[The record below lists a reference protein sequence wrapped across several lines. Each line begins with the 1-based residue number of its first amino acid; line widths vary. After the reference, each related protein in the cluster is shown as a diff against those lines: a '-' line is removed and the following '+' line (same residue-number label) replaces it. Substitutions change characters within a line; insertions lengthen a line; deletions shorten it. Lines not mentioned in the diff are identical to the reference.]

1 MNTNTNTIRLPARS
15 IATPSPMLVAPIAV
29 RVANDDQYI
38 DAPATLSSQKPQK
51 RHGTNHQGAVT
62 QAPEGKKKA
71 KSETEQ
77 KKKPPRPG
85 ELYPQIPTRT
95 VPTMGVFQRLSPTAL
110 YAYRNERND
119 VICGVL
125 DCPSGRTTVIYG
137 KKDGHAAWYP
147 AEDAALNKHLPNRPL
162 YHLEAIARARA
173 LPVVVAC
180 SEAAADTL
188 QNELQGAIVVSIMP
202 GAANRTDWSPLR
214 GRTVTVWPDA
224 GADGLKLACDIA
236 RHIDDD
242 QPADSA
248 SPLVKVARLP
258 DALPEDWKPGQQ
270 PAEGENVNYQAIV
283 DAAVITAEITGA
295 DDADE
300 VKPPKNYVMTPS
312 GLVYLIP
319 APSFKEFAADTE
331 IEVTT
336 RPFEV
341 VSAVDTRSAS
351 EAGFLLRWKNDQGRV
366 QEFVAPKGEISN
378 VKSDIFSRM
387 AKLGFGFNPP
397 HAQHLRTFLM
407 KIYCPKFTQIVD
419 KTGWSASRDGV
430 FDAFVVPG
438 GDVIGGDGE
447 RIIFRNSN
455 IDAETLKSLH
465 TPKGTLEEWQDN
477 VAAYAR
483 NNSRPIFAIGAAL
496 ASPLLPLIKATG
508 GGFHFYGRSS
518 RGKTTALAV
527 GASVWGNTS
536 GPNDTIIKKWKS
548 SSASMEGMLERV
560 TETCAFL
567 DETTSTNGRTI
578 GEIVYMASDGEGKNR
593 ATRDVGLRKG
603 KTFRLI
609 FLSSGEK
616 SLADQIA
623 ADSGA
628 IHGGQDARMPS
639 IHAIVNEVNGAF
651 DDIHNFNNPASFSK
665 YLTDRCKEYYGVA
678 GRRFISKLIHEIQ
691 THGQEYVIDHIN
703 EQIAQFREK
712 HVRPGV
718 DGQVE
723 RVADRFALVAA
734 AGEMAIQF
742 GILPWEEGEV
752 ESAVGRVYED
762 WIKERGGDGSRED
775 INLIK
780 ALREFLMR
788 HGYRRFESLRRT
800 EVALGGG
807 QDGTADD
814 FVSNVVDCIGYR
826 DQIGNDR
833 ETVFYDF
840 IIPNVNWEGFIHNEL
855 KATAL
860 SGQDAAKVIS
870 GAGFIRAGKGGRDGL
885 TVKKTLPGKA
895 ERVRCYVI
903 SHNILNDPG
912 DDT

>member
-1 MNTNTNTIRLPARS
+1 MNTTQISNPFKGQRRP
-15 IATPSPMLVAPIAV
+15 TPSSVHPPAEEYNDASQPGGIETSNVIPM
-29 RVANDDQYI
+29 
-38 DAPATLSSQKPQK
+38 PQPK
-51 RHGTNHQGAVT
+51 SPRKNRSGNENAE
-62 QAPEGKKKA
+62 AKKKA
-71 KSETEQ
+71 T
-77 KKKPPRPG
+77 RPG
-85 ELYPQIPTRT
+85 ELYPEIPTKNF
-95 VPTMGVFQRLSPTAL
+95 PTIDAFPRLNPDAIHVYCNTEQS
-110 YAYRNERND
+110 
-119 VICGVL
+119 VICAVL
-125 DCPSGRTTVIYG
+125 NCNSERKTIVYG
-137 KKDGHAAWYP
+137 TKDGHAAWHVIDK
-147 AEDAALNKHLPNRPL
+147 AEQNKLFPVRPL
-162 YHLEAIARARA
+162 YHAEMLARAKT

-180 SEAAADTL
+180 NEATAD
-188 QNELQGAIVVSIMP
+188 ELQKRVTEFVVVAIDRDNIQK
-202 GAANRTDWSPLR
+202 TDISHLR

-224 GADGLKLACDIA
+224 GEDGLKRACDIA
-236 RHIDDD
+236 RRIDDD

-447 RIIFRNSN
+447 RVIFRNSN
-455 IDAETLKSLH
+455 VDVEELKLLH
-465 TPKGTLEEWQDN
+465 APTGTLADWQDN
-477 VAAYAR
+477 VAAYAVG
-483 NNSRPIFAIGAAL
+483 NSRMIFTISAAFS
-496 ASPLLPLIKATG
+496 SPLLPLLKAPG
-508 GGFHFYGRSS
+508 GGFHFYSLSS
-518 RGKTTALAV
+518 RGKTSAIAA
-527 GASVWGNTS
+527 GASVWGDVNY
-536 GPNDTIIKKWKS
+536 PNSTIIKKWKS
-548 SSASMEGMLERV
+548 TANSMEGMLERV
-560 TETCAFL
+560 SETCVFL
-567 DETTSTNGRTI
+567 DEATNARGRTI
-578 GEIVYMASDGEGKNR
+578 GDIVYMAADGEGKNR
-593 ATRDVGLRKG
+593 ATQDVGLRKN

-609 FLSSGEK
+609 FVSTGEKDLSDMIAQDSGE
-616 SLADQIA
+616 IT
-623 ADSGA
+623 
-628 IHGGQDARMPS
+628 GGQDVRMPS
-639 IHAIVNEVNGAF
+639 INAVCNNNEEMGVFETLHGM
-651 DDIHNFNNPASFSK
+651 ASPKVFAEAVVDAGK
-665 YLTDRCKEYYGVA
+665 LFHGTA
-678 GRRFISKLIHEIQ
+678 GRRYIEALIHEMKSSSL
-691 THGQEYVIDHIN
+691 ENVIDRVSRFSCDFRGKFVSP
-703 EQIAQFREK
+703 EADAQ
-712 HVRPGV
+712 VG
-718 DGQVE
+718 

-734 AGEMAIQF
+734 AGEMAIHL
-742 GILPWEEGEV
+742 GILPWSPGTAV
-752 ESAVGRVYED
+752 DGVGRVFKD
-762 WIKERGGDGSRED
+762 WVAERGGDGSRED

-788 HGYRRFESLRRT
+788 HGLRRFDSLRRIET
-800 EVALGGG
+800 ASGGG

-814 FVSNVVDCIGYR
+814 FVSNVT
-826 DQIGNDR
+826 DR
-833 ETVFYDF
+833 VGFREQVSANNNEAIFYDYV
-840 IIPNVNWEGFIHNEL
+840 IPAVTWDSFVRDDL
-855 KATAL
+855 KAT
-860 SGQDAAKVIS
+860 SMTGTNAAKTIRD
-870 GAGFIRAGKGGRDGL
+870 AGFLKVGSRGM
-885 TVKKTLPGKA
+885 TVKRTLPTVGKQ
-895 ERVRCYVI
+895 VRCYT
-903 SHNILNDPG
+903 ILHTIMK
-912 DDT
+912 DDSEETED

>member
-1 MNTNTNTIRLPARS
+1 MNTTQISNPFKGQRRP
-15 IATPSPMLVAPIAV
+15 TPSSVHPPADEYNDASQPGGIETSNVIPM
-29 RVANDDQYI
+29 
-38 DAPATLSSQKPQK
+38 PQPK
-51 RHGTNHQGAVT
+51 SPRKNRSGNENAE
-62 QAPEGKKKA
+62 AKKKA
-71 KSETEQ
+71 T
-77 KKKPPRPG
+77 RPG
-85 ELYPQIPTRT
+85 ELYPEIPTKNF
-95 VPTMGVFQRLSPTAL
+95 PTIDAFSRLNPDAIHVYCNAEQS
-110 YAYRNERND
+110 
-119 VICGVL
+119 VICAVL
-125 DCPSGRTTVIYG
+125 NCNGERKTIVYG
-137 KKDGHAAWYP
+137 TKDGHAAWHVIDK
-147 AEDAALNKHLPNRPL
+147 AERNKLFPVRPL
-162 YHLEAIARARA
+162 YHAEMLARAKT

-180 SEAAADTL
+180 NEATAD
-188 QNELQGAIVVSIMP
+188 ELQKRVTEFVVVAIDRDNIQK
-202 GAANRTDWSPLR
+202 TDISHLR
-214 GRTVTVWPDA
+214 GRTITVWPDA
-224 GADGLKLACDIA
+224 GAGGLKLACEIA

-270 PAEGENVNYQAIV
+270 PAEGGNVNYQEIV
-283 DAAVITAEITGA
+283 DAAVEVKEITDA
-295 DDADE
+295 DDE
-300 VKPPKNYVMTPS
+300 SGIEYPKNYVMTSS

-331 IEVTT
+331 IEVTI

-341 VSAVDTRSAS
+341 VSAVDTRSATD
-351 EAGFLLRWKNDQGRV
+351 AGLLLRWKNEQGHP
-366 QEFVAPKGEISN
+366 QEFVASKGEISN

-387 AKLGFGFNPP
+387 AKLGFGFNP
-397 HAQHLRTFLM
+397 AQALHLRTFLM
-407 KIYCPKFTQIVD
+407 KIYCPRFTQIVD
-419 KTGWSASRDGV
+419 KTGWSASRDGA

-438 GDVIGGDGE
+438 GDVIGGNGE

-455 IDAETLKSLH
+455 IDVETLKSLH
-465 TPKGTLEEWQDN
+465 TPAGTLADWQDN

-496 ASPLLPLIKATG
+496 ASPLLPLIKAAG

-536 GPNDTIIKKWKS
+536 GPDDTIIKKWKS

-567 DETTSTNGRTI
+567 DETTNTNGRTI

-593 ATRDVGLRKG
+593 ATRDVGLRKS

-623 ADSGA
+623 ADSGV

-639 IHAIVNEVNGAF
+639 IHAIVDKVNGAF
-651 DDIHNFNNPASFSK
+651 DDIHNFSSPASFSK
-665 YLTDRCKEYYGVA
+665 YLTDRCQEYYGVA
-678 GRRFISKLIHEIQ
+678 GRHFISELIHEIK
-691 THGQEYVIDHIN
+691 TRGQEYVIDRIN
-703 EQIAQFREK
+703 EQIARFRENY
-712 HVRPGV
+712 VRSGI

-742 GILPWEEGEV
+742 GIMPWEEGEV

-780 ALREFLMR
+780 ALREFLVR
-788 HGYRRFESLRRT
+788 HGLRRFDSLRRIET
-800 EVALGGG
+800 ASGGG
-807 QDGTADD
+807 YEGTADD
-814 FVSNVVDCIGYR
+814 FVSNVT
-826 DQIGNDR
+826 DR
-833 ETVFYDF
+833 VGFREQVSANNNEAIFYDYVIPAVTWDSF
-840 IIPNVNWEGFIHNEL
+840 IRDDL
-855 KATAL
+855 KAT
-860 SGQDAAKVIS
+860 SMTGIDAAKAIRD
-870 GAGFIRAGKGGRDGL
+870 AGFLKVGSRGM
-885 TVKKTLPGKA
+885 TVKRTLPTVGKQ
-895 ERVRCYVI
+895 VRCYT
-903 SHNILNDPG
+903 ILHTIMK
-912 DDT
+912 DDNEEADD